1 MKVFPEQLTLDF
13 LFLDLLYIV
22 AGFAVILV
30 IAGLGVIDMGLVR
43 RKNVLDTWI
52 QKLTAAGIAGFGTFL
67 GGYAIWQWQF
77 NSAFGVDQPLWQA
90 IKDWWIGGQWMT
102 TLAGNIDPKVLPEAD
117 VLQVFVMFFATF
129 SMAAA
134 ALIHSGSIERL
145 RPAPLYTMAFF
156 IGLIFSPLAGYLAWG
171 PLGPLTNNG
180 THDFEGVFPLYIFA
194 GTWVAV
200 LAWRLGPRL
209 GAFAEH
215 PRRVAP
221 AGHNLGLAGL
231 GVLLIMFA
239 IPLVSI
245 GSTFVIPE
253 VGVFGISFTSTG
265 FGMIVINVLL
275 AICVGGIVGSFIAY
289 RRREPVWAFLGPIS
303 GAVFCGTM
311 FDIADPW
318 VIMLVAAGGPFV
330 ALGTAAL
337 LRRLKIDE
345 PKVVP
350 VALGPGIVGAILCG
364 FLFWGTKTGGYPGLE
379 GKFALQHAEITP
391 WYQLFGVLAVV
402 ACAGIPSL
410 LICLAFE
417 KRGKLRVSDEE
428 EIAGLDVSYWDVSN
442 FGEEGGH
449 PVATNG
455 DGALPSESTPTPA

>member
-1 MKVFPEQLTLDF
+1 
-13 LFLDLLYIV
+13 
-22 AGFAVILV
+22 
-30 IAGLGVIDMGLVR
+30 
-43 RKNVLDTWI
+43 
-52 QKLTAAGIAGFGTFL
+52 
-67 GGYAIWQWQF
+67 
-77 NSAFGVDQPLWQA
+77 
-90 IKDWWIGGQWMT
+90 
-102 TLAGNIDPKVLPEAD
+102 
-117 VLQVFVMFFATF
+117 
-129 SMAAA
+129 
-134 ALIHSGSIERL
+134 
-145 RPAPLYTMAFF
+145 MAFF
-156 IGLIFSPLAGYLAWG
+156 IGLVFSPLAGYLAWG

-231 GVLLIMFA
+231 GVLLIVFA

-245 GSTFVIPE
+245 GSTFIIPE
-253 VGVFGISFTSTG
+253 TGVFGISFTSTG
-265 FGMIVINVLL
+265 LGLIVINVLL
-275 AICVGGIVGSFIAY
+275 AICVGGIVGSLIAY
-289 RRREPVWAFLGPIS
+289 RRREPVWAFLGPIA

-318 VIMLVAAGGPFV
+318 VIMLVAIGGPFV
-330 ALGTAAL
+330 ALGTANL